1 VVAINGSRKDRDESG
16 AAVHEREWQADRER
30 LRVVIADDHPV
41 YRQGLAKMLTRSGIA
56 VIGEAATGET
66 AIRKVE
72 ETAPDVVIMDLNMPG
87 LNGVEATR
95 RLTERSPATRV
106 LVLSVSAEQADVS
119 DAILAGAS
127 GYVLKDDPFEDVV
140 SGIRTVA
147 AGQSLISPR
156 IASMLLTKV
165 RHRDEAAPELPPA
178 PLSDRER
185 EVLTLV
191 ADGQS
196 NQEIAETL
204 FIQPS
209 TVRHHVSNILM
220 KLQVDNRVQAAVQ
233 AVRDRIV

>member
-1 VVAINGSRKDRDESG
+1 
-16 AAVHEREWQADRER
+16 VHEREWMADRER
-30 LRVVIADDHPV
+30 LRVIIADDHPV
-41 YRQGLAKMLTRSGIA
+41 YRQGLAKMLIRSGIA
-56 VIGEAATGET
+56 VIGEAATGEA
-66 AIRKVE
+66 AIKKVE

-106 LVLSVSAEQADVS
+106 LVLSVSAEQADVT

-127 GYVLKDDPFEDVV
+127 GYVLKDDPFEDVIA
-140 SGIRTVA
+140 GIEAVA

-156 IASMLLTKV
+156 IASMLMSKV
-165 RHRDEAAPELPPA
+165 RDRDEAAPELPPA

-185 EVLTLV
+185 EVLALV
-191 ADGQS
+191 ADGHS
-196 NQEIAETL
+196 NQEIAEKL

-220 KLQVDNRVQAAVQ
+220 KLQVDNRVQAAVH
-233 AVRDRIV
+233 AVRTRML